1 VSDAH
6 ENPRQE
12 RPQIV
17 SVRMEYAA
25 LKVRF
30 GNTTHLRIASNK
42 LIGHQS
48 WREGYGT
55 RKFVIEYM
63 TTAGTIRS
71 EYDTEEKW
79 KAILAG
85 LDAALDE
92 PI

>member
-1 VSDAH
+1 MV
-6 ENPRQE
+6 E
-12 RPQIV
+12 ITV
-17 SVRMEYAA
+17 KMEYAA

-30 GNTTHLRIASNK
+30 GDTTHLRIASDK

-63 TTAGTIRS
+63 TAAGPIVC
-71 EYDTEEKW
+71 EYDSEEKW

-85 LDAALDE
+85 LDAALDG
-92 PI
+92 PT